1 VEDHS
6 EKLWDYDA
14 VEPGQSGPP
23 TVVSIT
29 KEDISL
35 YALAAQNPSS
45 QFKPSGTCQEWP
57 SVAIP
62 TMVLTYSP
70 LLREEIAKSNG
81 FVALE

>member
-1 VEDHS
+1 M
-6 EKLWDYDA
+6 
-14 VEPGQSGPP
+14 EPGQSEPP

-29 KEDISL
+29 KEDISW

-45 QFKPSGTCQEWP
+45 QFKLSGTCQEWP